1 MSKEIQALALLLL
14 ILGVA
19 WLGYV
24 RLFGGGGGER
34 LVIAAVEGTVRRVD
48 GYGAE
53 IAAEPGLALQ
63 PRDRIVA
70 GAGGRAVLALGP
82 DSRVTIEEESA
93 VRVLAADAS
102 GVKLELEGGRV
113 QATIRPGAGPVGIS
127 SEGTSLI
134 ADDAD
139 FTVVR
144 GEDGTL
150 GVIAERGQVGIEGLP
165 GTERLSA
172 GERLVAA
179 RGGTAL
185 VAPVSEEL
193 LLKVAWPNAART
205 REETTEV
212 RGHTEPNARVRL
224 GRAGAWV
231 EVKADPT
238 GDFVTRVRL
247 AEGANE
253 IHVEATSVLGTS
265 IAVVHTV
272 VRDTTAPSVSTQI
285 RY

>member
-1 MSKEIQALALLLL
+1 MSKELQALAVLLL

-19 WLGYV
+19 WLGYGH
-24 RLFGGGGGER
+24 LFGDDGGER
-34 LVIAAVEGTVRRVD
+34 LVVSAVEGTVRRVD
-48 GYGAE
+48 GFGAE
-53 IAAEPGLALQ
+53 TAAEAGLALQ

-82 DSRVTIEEESA
+82 DSRVTIEEKSA
-93 VRVLAADAS
+93 VRVLAADQT

-127 SEGTSLI
+127 SDGRSVV
-134 ADDAD
+134 AQDAD

-144 GEDGTL
+144 AEDGTL
-150 GVIAERGQVGIEGLP
+150 GVVAERGQVGIEGLP
-165 GTERLSA
+165 GTERLAA

-185 VAPVSEEL
+185 VAPASEEL
-193 LLKVAWPNAART
+193 LLKVAWPTAART
-205 REETTEV
+205 RDEATEV
-212 RGHTEPNARVRL
+212 RGHTEPNAHVRL
-224 GRAGAWV
+224 GREGAWV
-231 EVKADPT
+231 EVKADDK
-238 GDFVTRVRL
+238 GDFVTRVPL

-253 IHVEATSVLGTS
+253 IRVEATSVLGAS
-265 IAVVHTV
+265 VAVVHSV